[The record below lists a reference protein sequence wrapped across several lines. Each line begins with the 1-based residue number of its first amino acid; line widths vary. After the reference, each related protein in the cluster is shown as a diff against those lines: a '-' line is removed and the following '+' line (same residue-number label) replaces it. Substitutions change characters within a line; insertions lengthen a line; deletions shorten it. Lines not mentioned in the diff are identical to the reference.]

1 MEEKIKN
8 PIEMITQAQS
18 NYLKEWNDFSEN
30 YHKLYDYIKP
40 FLEQNEEYKE
50 IASKVNISL
59 IALPVTHLVI
69 STMQHAHTKV
79 MLDVTRASI
88 PPLKIE
94 CPKCKI
100 VVWDVSKIKELLDP
114 EGNIYDT
121 PTSTEEK

>member
-1 MEEKIKN
+1 MEQKTKN

-18 NYLKEWNDFSEN
+18 NYLKEWSNFSEN

-50 IASKVNISL
+50 IASKINASL
-59 IALPVTHLVI
+59 IALPVSHLLI
-69 STMQHAHTKV
+69 NTIQREHTKV
-79 MLDVTRASI
+79 MLDVVRASV

-100 VVWDVSKIKELLDP
+100 VVWDITKLKDLLDSNSKIYGEQN
-114 EGNIYDT
+114 G
-121 PTSTEEK
+121 